1 MKHSVL
7 KRLLA
12 LLALCLALALCL
24 SLAAC
29 SSSSGGDG
37 EDVAEDD
44 QIKAEAGGSVSL
56 PEGFTVP
63 EEAGRI
69 ATQASGDT
77 LYGAFTLTN
86 YNTTGYFVQ
95 NGSVTVTVQASL
107 WTDGVDT
114 QWTDGYFAL
123 WKQGSG
129 ETQYVGTV
137 HFVADDTPQSYTFSG
152 LEAGASY
159 RLSFGYSDVPR
170 YKLSGKFSVSGITGE
185 GTAEEPVA
193 NE

>member
-7 KRLLA
+7 KR

-29 SSSSGGDG
+29 SSSSSGDG

-95 NGSVTVTVQASL
+95 NLSL
-107 WTDGVDT
+107 I
-114 QWTDGYFAL
+114 
-123 WKQGSG
+123 
-129 ETQYVGTV
+129 
-137 HFVADDTPQSYTFSG
+137 H
-152 LEAGASY
+152 
-159 RLSFGYSDVPR
+159 
-170 YKLSGKFSVSGITGE
+170 I
-185 GTAEEPVA
+185 
-193 NE
+193 

>member
-114 QWTDGYFAL
+114 QWTDAYFDL

-170 YKLSGKFSVSGITGE
+170 YKLSGKFSVSGIT
-185 GTAEEPVA
+185 ARALPKSP
-193 NE
+193 

>member
-1 MKHSVL
+1 
-7 KRLLA
+7 
-12 LLALCLALALCL
+12 
-24 SLAAC
+24 
-29 SSSSGGDG
+29 
-37 EDVAEDD
+37 
-44 QIKAEAGGSVSL
+44 
-56 PEGFTVP
+56 
-63 EEAGRI
+63 
-69 ATQASGDT
+69 DT

-86 YNTTGYFVQ
+86 YNTTGYFTQ

-114 QWTDGYFAL
+114 QWTDAYFDL
-123 WKQGSG
+123 WKQGDG
-129 ETQYVGTV
+129 ETQYVSTV
-137 HFVADDTPQSYTFSG
+137 HFVADDTAQSYTFSG

-170 YKLSGKFSVSGITGE
+170 YKLSGKFSVTGITGE

>member
-7 KRLLA
+7 NRLLA
-12 LLALCLALALCL
+12 LGLALALCL

-29 SSSSGGDG
+29 SSSSDT
-37 EDVAEDD
+37 EEEEVTNTVQA
-44 QIKAEAGGSVSL
+44 QAGGSVTL

-86 YNTTGYFVQ
+86 YNTTGYFTQ

-107 WTDGVDT
+107 WTDA
-114 QWTDGYFAL
+114 YFDL
-123 WKQGSG
+123 WKQGDG
-129 ETQYVGTV
+129 ETQYVSTV
-137 HFVADDTPQSYTFSG
+137 HFVADDTAQSYTFSG

-170 YKLSGKFSVSGITGE
+170 YKLSGKFSVTGITGE